1 MVSKI
6 SSLLKNKIFIN
17 GVWLYVLQFFN
28 TIMPLLTLP
37 YVTRVLGSSQYGV
50 FAFSLT
56 FVTYFQVIVEY
67 GFNLSGSRKI
77 ALTSTRD
84 ERSKIFTSITI
95 TKLLLCLISFI
106 VMVSISFV
114 LNLDKEQF
122 FSILVLYTMVIGTAI
137 QQIWLFQGLQVM
149 KFITIINVLSR
160 VISVMLI
167 FGLIKNPNQ
176 VYLYCALY
184 AITSLLNGVF
194 SALITR
200 YKLKIRFTKI
210 TIQDIFI
217 ELKEGWAT
225 FTTSAMS
232 VIFSGIGVMVLGFTN
247 SSNSTIGVY
256 SAIQKIPYMMIMF
269 FSPISQAIFPRV
281 SQQFSISFDK
291 GISSV
296 RKISKVVIPIVAI
309 VSLVLMLFSDLI
321 VSLVYG
327 EQYSTYFLL
336 MIPLVCWFFL
346 SILNNFLGIQNLVAS
361 GHQKEYSTAFK
372 ISALVIILSN
382 ILLGYI
388 WGVYGVAYAT
398 LFSEFILTISLVY
411 QNKKVKNKFRN
422 NR

>member
-1 MVSKI
+1 MISNI

-17 GVWLYVLQFFN
+17 GVWLYVLQLFN
-28 TIMPLLTLP
+28 TLIPLLTLP
-37 YVTRVLGSSQYGV
+37 YVTRVLGSSQFGV
-50 FAFSLT
+50 FSFSLT

-77 ALTSTRD
+77 ALTSQR
-84 ERSKIFTSITI
+84 EEQSKIFTSITI
-95 TKLLLCLISFI
+95 TKILLCLISFI
-106 VMVSISFV
+106 VMVSISLV
-114 LNLDKEQF
+114 LNLDKKQF
-122 FSILVLYTMVIGTAI
+122 FTILILYTMVIGTAI

-149 KFITIINVLSR
+149 KFITIINVVSR
-160 VISVMLI
+160 IISLILI
-167 FGLIKNPNQ
+167 FALIKNSNQ
-176 VYLYCALY
+176 VYLYSALY
-184 AITSLLNGVF
+184 AVTSLLNGVF

-200 YKLKIRFTKI
+200 YKLKIRFTRI
-210 TIQDIFI
+210 TINDIFI
-217 ELKEGWAT
+217 ELREGWHT

-232 VIFSGIGVMVLGFTN
+232 VIFSGIGITVLGFSN

-269 FSPISQAIFPRV
+269 FTPISQAIFPRV
-281 SQQFSISFDK
+281 SQQFSISFEN
-291 GISSV
+291 GIRSV
-296 RKISKVVIPIVAI
+296 WKISKIVIPIVAVI
-309 VSLVLMLFSDLI
+309 SFLLILFSNLI

-327 EQYSTYFLL
+327 EQYSTYSLL

-361 GHQKEYSTAFK
+361 GHQKEYSTAFR

-388 WGVYGVAYAT
+388 WGAYGVAYAT
-398 LFSEFILTISLVY
+398 LLSEFILTTALVY
-411 QNKKVKNKFRN
+411 QIKKIKNKFQC

>member
-17 GVWLYVLQFFN
+17 GMWLYVLQFFN

-50 FAFSLT
+50 FSFSLT

-84 ERSKIFTSITI
+84 EQSKIFTSITI

-106 VMVSISFV
+106 VMVSISLV

-149 KFITIINVLSR
+149 KFITIINVFSR

-167 FGLIKNPNQ
+167 FGLVKHSNQ

-184 AITSLLNGVF
+184 AITSLLNGIF

-210 TIQDIFI
+210 TIKDIFI
-217 ELKEGWAT
+217 ELKEGWNT

-247 SSNSTIGVY
+247 SSNNTIGVY

-269 FSPISQAIFPRV
+269 FAPISQAIFPRV

-291 GISSV
+291 GIDSV
-296 RKISKVVIPIVAI
+296 RKISKVVVPIVAI
-309 VSLVLMLFSDLI
+309 VSLLLMLFSDLI

-327 EQYSTYFLL
+327 EQYSTYYLL

-388 WGVYGVAYAT
+388 WGAYGVAYAT
-398 LFSEFILTISLVY
+398 LFSEFILTISLAY
-411 QNKKVKNKFRN
+411 QNKKVKNKFRY